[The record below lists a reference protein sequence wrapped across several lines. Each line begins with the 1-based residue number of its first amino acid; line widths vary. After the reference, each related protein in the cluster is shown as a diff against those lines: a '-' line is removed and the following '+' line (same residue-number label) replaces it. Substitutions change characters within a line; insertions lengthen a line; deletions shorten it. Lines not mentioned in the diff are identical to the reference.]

1 MYQLLVSGNQQ
12 HVEERSWVLHLLA
25 AGLQGPQDA
34 QLYRS
39 TLAVVSAKEPLCCCP
54 ALLCP
59 ALLLLA

>member
-25 AGLQGPQDA
+25 AGLRGPQDA

-39 TLAVVSAKEPLCCCP
+39 AVSLLYIFLVVLQLKRHFLVACP
-54 ALLCP
+54 A
-59 ALLLLA
+59 

>member
-12 HVEERSWVLHLLA
+12 HVEERGWVLHLLA

-39 TLAVVSAKEPLCCCP
+39 ALVAV
-54 ALLCP
+54 
-59 ALLLLA
+59 